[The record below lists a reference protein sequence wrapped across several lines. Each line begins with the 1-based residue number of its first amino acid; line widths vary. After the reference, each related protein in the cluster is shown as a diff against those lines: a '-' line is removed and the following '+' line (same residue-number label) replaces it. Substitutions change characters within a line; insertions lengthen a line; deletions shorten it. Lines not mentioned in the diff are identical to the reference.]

1 MDAQQIEDI
10 KKQAEIVR
18 DVNKPR
24 QVVLPD
30 KLKHALRLLSDKKR
44 ALLNLPFPV
53 YPGQIK
59 SPRPPES
66 IQARAWQDRYVKRGY
81 PYQNLIKQLGS
92 GSSEEELAGQQSI
105 QNQLLNDM
113 LKSQQIFGKKYIDQY
128 GINADRLNDELSRL
142 RGISSKKLAPLAQ
155 DAANQDFDRRGQFAQ
170 LMKALQEQKLGRRQ
184 SRVDEL
190 QKLAHVKKYHEKK
203 RFEAQK
209 NEYEEQARHPW
220 KQIAL
225 FEEEMK
231 PIMGI
236 TDQSPPEMQ
245 AYAGAIADTAEN
257 AVNQPY
263 AAYKGQR
270 VAPLPEDF
278 TKAQSF
284 AGKLTGS
291 GISLKPIKNKI
302 LAVENNGNKLADFIH
317 PYIQNQSA
325 DLEKQMEKR
334 LPRELEKIS
343 VKYARLGQHGSIQH
357 TNAEKNMIQDM
368 LKSVVQGQ
376 HSLVGEGYQRALSD
390 IQGQQARRMQNL
402 ALTGEAKEQKFRQNL
417 DALRAYRR
425 RGTKDFLKEQKGLNA
440 AYNDYKRQDEAKW
453 PHRRREILLSPHQLP
468 AMERKAR

>member
-1 MDAQQIEDI
+1 MNAKQLEDI

-59 SPRPPES
+59 STPPPES

-92 GSSEEELAGQQSI
+92 GSSEKELAGQQSI

-113 LKSQQIFGKKYIDQY
+113 LKSQQSFGQKYIDQY
-128 GINADRLNDELSRL
+128 GINANRLNYELSRL
-142 RGISSKKLAPLAQ
+142 RGISSEKLAPLAQ

-190 QKLAHVKKYHEKK
+190 QKLAHVKKYHEEKG
-203 RFEAQK
+203 FEAQK
-209 NEYEEQARHPW
+209 NEYEEQAKHPW

-236 TDQSPPEMQ
+236 TYQSPPEIQ
-245 AYAGAIADTAEN
+245 EYAGAIADTAKN

-270 VAPLPEDF
+270 VAPLPEDL

-291 GISLKPIKNKI
+291 GISLKPIKNEI

-368 LKSVVQGQ
+368 LKSVAQGQ

-425 RGTKDFLKEQKGLNA
+425 RGTKDFLKEQKGFNA

-453 PHRRREILLSPHQLP
+453 PHRRREMILSPASMP
-468 AMERKAR
+468 IIERKAR